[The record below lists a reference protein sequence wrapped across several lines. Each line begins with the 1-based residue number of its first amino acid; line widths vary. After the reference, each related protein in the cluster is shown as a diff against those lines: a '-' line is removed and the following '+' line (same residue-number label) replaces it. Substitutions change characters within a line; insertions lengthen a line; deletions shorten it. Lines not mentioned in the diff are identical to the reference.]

1 LYTPETLWPGGATR
15 RAFDPIGR
23 IRPMKRRGW
32 VLVGVGVLAVLFVV
46 GLVVQ
51 AVSRQVARRRERR
64 RVVAA
69 CDVDTAANSIFVTL
83 VASGPS
89 GAADAADTNAS
100 AFANAT
106 CPLRVFVGVCEFYNG
121 AEGDAPTAVAL
132 YDARARAP
140 LTSSTPFRLGDHV
153 RTLRIPA
160 AEARGAFAAR
170 SQLERFLYRNEAYVL
185 SVACPARFARG
196 WDAALIAAL
205 AALPA
210 SGTAVLT
217 APLLPPDGA
226 TTTTTAA
233 TSPSIHNPG
242 TFTATDDPPPR
253 SALGVHR
260 LPHSRGAP
268 MRSLA
273 APSGAGAGAGAAF
286 DVASVP
292 ATAWAADLSFSR
304 GARVERVPYPRDG
317 IAGVHADSLE
327 DLYMT
332 TALLS
337 AGWTLWHPA
346 VQVAARVAPVEE
358 AVTEPLDVQQG
369 PAEWA
374 ATVAATTALVGAIR
388 RMVGFPAVMNRMGVD
403 ADGSVS
409 ARGRMGLTP
418 TASPDEKDAKVGST
432 DAYLSVLSRMELAG
446 LRGAG

>member
-1 LYTPETLWPGGATR
+1 MR
-15 RAFDPIGR
+15 R
-23 IRPMKRRGW
+23 KTW
-32 VLVGVGVLAVLFVV
+32 VLVGVAVVAALFVV
-46 GLVVQ
+46 GLVAQ

-64 RVVAA
+64 RVTAA

-83 VASGPS
+83 VSAGR
-89 GAADAADTNAS
+89 AAAANAAATIAS
-100 AFANAT
+100 AFENAT
-106 CPLRVFVGVCEFYNG
+106 CPLRVFVGVCEFYDG
-121 AEGDAPTAVAL
+121 ADPDAPTAVAL

-196 WDAALIAAL
+196 WDAALIAAH

-217 APLLPPDGA
+217 APLGPPEGGA
-226 TTTTTAA
+226 TAPTIQNA
-233 TSPSIHNPG
+233 G
-242 TFTATDDPPPR
+242 TFTATDAPAAG
-253 SALGVHR
+253 SALAAHR
-260 LPHSRGAP
+260 LPHARCAT
-268 MRSLA
+268 MRRA
-273 APSGAGAGAGAAF
+273 NPSAQV

-292 ATAWAADLSFSR
+292 ATAWSADVSFAR

-317 IAGVHADSLE
+317 IAGAAADGLE

-332 TALLS
+332 TALVS

-346 VQVAARVAPVEE
+346 MQVVARADDDGGNTAADADADADAAADADADGPAAWAFRVAG
-358 AVTEPLDVQQG
+358 TS
-369 PAEWA
+369 
-374 ATVAATTALVGAIR
+374 ALVGAIR
-388 RMVGFPAVMNRMGVD
+388 RMVGFPAVMNRMGVE